1 MEQEDLMQIIISL
14 NEIGVLTIK
23 YRMDKVTNRHI
34 DKCKDE
40 VKKIDDAII
49 DLLKKVDD
57 ELGKEKRKEEESK
70 INDDFQKKIDK
81 LDEMIDDLLEDLEGF
96 SRK

>member
-1 MEQEDLMQIIISL
+1 MNQEDLMQIIVSI
-14 NEIGVLTIK
+14 NEMGMLTIK
-23 YRMDKVTNRHI
+23 YRMDGTTNRHI

-49 DLLKKVDD
+49 DLLKKVDG
-57 ELGKEKRKEEESK
+57 ELEKERKKEKELE
-70 INDDFQKKIDK
+70 INDDFQNKIDK
-81 LDEMIDDLLEDLEGF
+81 LDEMIDDLLENLKGF